1 MSAPESKNLFFDLY
15 SAELPGDQNDVGR
28 QEAPPLPYKPL
39 EGQIDCGSLEDCS
52 ANIISSKESRR
63 HFNNMSKLTVA
74 SAQIAVD
81 YHIGG
86 CTIVG
91 L

>member
-1 MSAPESKNLFFDLY
+1 MSAPENKSLFFDLY
-15 SAELPGDQNDVGR
+15 SGELPGEQNDFGR
-28 QEAPPLPYKPL
+28 QEASELPFKPL
-39 EGQIDCGSLEDCS
+39 EGQIDSGSLEDCS
-52 ANIISSKESRR
+52 ANIISSKESRK

-81 YHIGG
+81 YHLGG